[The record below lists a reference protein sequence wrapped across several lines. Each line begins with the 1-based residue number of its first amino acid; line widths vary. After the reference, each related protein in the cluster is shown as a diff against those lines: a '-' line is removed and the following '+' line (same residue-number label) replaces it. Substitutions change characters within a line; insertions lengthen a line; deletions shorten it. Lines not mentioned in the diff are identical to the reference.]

1 MMGKD
6 VAGRTKRPAIRLL
19 HNRLNVVDTYKA

>member
-1 MMGKD
+1 MTEKD
-6 VAGRTKRPAIRLL
+6 VADAQYRPAIRLL